1 MFLLVLMPLP
11 VHAAATLVQQNN
23 NDCVSCSPLSVS
35 FPSNVASGDV
45 VVVTVLVTSGT
56 LNSIADTLL
65 SSFTQTASF
74 SSSFCSACYIY
85 YATLTSSGAD
95 TINLTPTASTLMI
108 GYVFEVSGVAAPPTV
123 TAVSSGVGSS
133 ISTSSTA
140 FQSGAF
146 LLGTFIASPSFAPF
160 SAGSG
165 FTFSPSPPLPIASS
179 LFEEYPISSVASPTT
194 FPASQAGAGPF
205 VDVGLVLNP
214 APTLQSQ
221 NIRSAYPYSQS
232 SQ

>member
-108 GYVFEVSGVAAPPTV
+108 GYVFYC
-123 TAVSSGVGSS
+123 
-133 ISTSSTA
+133 
-140 FQSGAF
+140 FW
-146 LLGTFIASPSFAPF
+146 
-160 SAGSG
+160 
-165 FTFSPSPPLPIASS
+165 
-179 LFEEYPISSVASPTT
+179 
-194 FPASQAGAGPF
+194 
-205 VDVGLVLNP
+205 
-214 APTLQSQ
+214 
-221 NIRSAYPYSQS
+221 
-232 SQ
+232 